1 MYNFR
6 LVLYVWVLSI
16 IGILVIN
23 SAADGFAAKQLI
35 GFVGGSVVMIIFSLI
50 DYNYIAK
57 FEWYLYS
64 INIGMLI
71 AVKLF
76 GISVNGARRW
86 FSLGPFGTFQPSE
99 LSNVIMLIIFAS
111 VLLPLPLCPRI
122 AVKLPRSISRFIERS
137 TGCFFTPSFSSYSKH
152 RFSVLSIISAII
164 SP

>member
-57 FEWYLYS
+57 FEWFLYS
-64 INIGMLI
+64 INIGSRHRCKSCGRTN
-71 AVKLF
+71 A
-76 GISVNGARRW
+76 
-86 FSLGPFGTFQPSE
+86 
-99 LSNVIMLIIFAS
+99 LSGQ
-111 VLLPLPLCPRI
+111 CPE
-122 AVKLPRSISRFIERS
+122 AGF
-137 TGCFFTPSFSSYSKH
+137 TG
-152 RFSVLSIISAII
+152 
-164 SP
+164 

>member
-57 FEWYLYS
+57 FEWFLYS
-64 INIGMLI
+64 IN
-71 AVKLF
+71 F
-76 GISVNGARRW
+76 
-86 FSLGPFGTFQPSE
+86 P
-99 LSNVIMLIIFAS
+99 
-111 VLLPLPLCPRI
+111 
-122 AVKLPRSISRFIERS
+122 
-137 TGCFFTPSFSSYSKH
+137 
-152 RFSVLSIISAII
+152 AIRAQQGDHADYFCT
-164 SP
+164 SDQ